1 MTLSEKTPESANES
15 GDFNVFV
22 GAATGLLKG
31 ISLNPTTNLCKNL
44 ASNLGS
50 LDRSQHE
57 ITCMTWLDNT
67 QQDKILIGLRNG
79 TYRTFS
85 VNDKKFC
92 DSVKYKIDDHR
103 LDTLVGIA
111 SYQNSVLTAS
121 ETGIVNNIQV
131 VREKVVTDFVI
142 VAIGPK
148 VLN

>member
-1 MTLSEKTPESANES
+1 MTLSEKAPESANES

-44 ASNLGS
+44 ASNLSS

-57 ITCMTWLDNT
+57 ITCMTWIDNT
-67 QQDKILIGLRNG
+67 IQDKILIGLRNG

-92 DSVKYKIDDHR
+92 DTIKYKIARSSRR
-103 LDTLVGIA
+103 L
-111 SYQNSVLTAS
+111 
-121 ETGIVNNIQV
+121 
-131 VREKVVTDFVI
+131 KVY
-142 VAIGPK
+142 
-148 VLN
+148 